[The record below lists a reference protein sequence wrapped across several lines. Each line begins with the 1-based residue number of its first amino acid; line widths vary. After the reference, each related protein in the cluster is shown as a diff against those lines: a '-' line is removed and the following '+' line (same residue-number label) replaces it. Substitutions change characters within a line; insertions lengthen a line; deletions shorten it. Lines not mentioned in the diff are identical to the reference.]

1 MPTAKAEYE
10 RSGAIIRRKLAAA
23 IWQGRNSEQ
32 RRFLNVGG
40 FVLMELFA
48 PGPPR
53 FSECKKQDFIRYFQS
68 LDIDSCELIV
78 IDRCRGAHFR
88 SAHYPLSA

>member
-68 LDIDSCELIV
+68 LDIDSCKLIV